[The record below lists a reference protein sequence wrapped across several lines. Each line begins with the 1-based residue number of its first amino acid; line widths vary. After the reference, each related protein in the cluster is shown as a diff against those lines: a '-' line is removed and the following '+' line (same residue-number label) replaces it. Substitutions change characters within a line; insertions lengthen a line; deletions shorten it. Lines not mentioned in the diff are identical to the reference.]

1 MGAASPETGARQHA
15 RLLLATTN
23 RHKIEEFRELLRDL
37 PCDVVDPMQIGLTLD
52 VAETGTSFME
62 NATIKALAWAQAS
75 GMLALADDS
84 GLEIDALGG
93 EPGIY
98 SARWAGADVSYPER
112 FTRIL
117 ARLEDVPPARRAAR
131 YRCALVV
138 AAPDAVLVSVEGI
151 VEGRI
156 AAEPRGTGGFGYD
169 PLFELPDQGRTF
181 GEMSAAEKH
190 WISHRGRAV
199 AAAIPRLERVCVLS
213 RYESPSI

>member
-1 MGAASPETGARQHA
+1 MGADSPDARAEQRT

-23 RHKIEEFRELLRDL
+23 HHKIAELRELLGDL
-37 PCDVVDPMQIGLTLD
+37 PGEVVDPIQLGLDLD
-52 VAETGTSFME
+52 VPETGESFMA
-62 NATIKALAWAQAS
+62 NATIKALAWAKAAN
-75 GMLALADDS
+75 MLALADDS

-98 SARWAGADVSYPER
+98 SARWAGPDVSYPER
-112 FTRIL
+112 FQRIL
-117 ARLEDVPPARRAAR
+117 ARLADVPPERRTAR

-138 AAPDAVLVSVEGI
+138 ASPEAALISVERG

-169 PLFELPDQGRTF
+169 PLFELPDEGRTF
-181 GEMSAAEKH
+181 GEMTAAEKH

-199 AAAIPRLERVCVLS
+199 AAALPELRSLLAR
-213 RYESPSI
+213 R